1 MIRVTFWRGRDGH
14 LGGFRVTGHAG
25 YGPKGGDIVC
35 AAVSALAQTAVLS
48 LKDQLEGEPEVI
60 ISDGDLQC
68 RLPAD
73 LSPAG
78 ARTARV
84 ILRTLEVGLNTI
96 ATDYRP
102 YVRVE
107 YQALANET

>member
-1 MIRVTFWRGRDGH
+1 MIRVTFWRGRDGE

-35 AAVSALAQTAVLS
+35 AAVSALAQTAVLG
-48 LKDQLEGEPEVI
+48 LEDQLEGKPEVT

-102 YVRVE
+102 YVQVE
-107 YQALANET
+107 YKTLSSET